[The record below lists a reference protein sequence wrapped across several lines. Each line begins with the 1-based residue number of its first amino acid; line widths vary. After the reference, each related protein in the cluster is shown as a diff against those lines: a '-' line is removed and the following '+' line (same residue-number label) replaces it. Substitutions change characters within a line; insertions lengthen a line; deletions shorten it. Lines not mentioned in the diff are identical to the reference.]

1 MSEQKKIH
9 LKITTHEK
17 VVFDADVDEVYS
29 KGTQGEF
36 GILPG
41 HVPFMSGLEI
51 GVTKAIIDGKPELFA
66 VMGGVFQFKDNE
78 ALILTQMAENSSD
91 IDATRAEEAK
101 RRAEARLEESEDT
114 TDVQRA
120 EIALARSIARLKAI
134 QKL

>member
-9 LKITTHEK
+9 FKLTTHEK
-17 VVFDADVDEVYS
+17 VVFDAEVDELYA

-78 ALILTQMAENSSD
+78 ALILTQMAEKSSD
-91 IDATRAEEAK
+91 IDAARAEEAK

-134 QKL
+134 QKI